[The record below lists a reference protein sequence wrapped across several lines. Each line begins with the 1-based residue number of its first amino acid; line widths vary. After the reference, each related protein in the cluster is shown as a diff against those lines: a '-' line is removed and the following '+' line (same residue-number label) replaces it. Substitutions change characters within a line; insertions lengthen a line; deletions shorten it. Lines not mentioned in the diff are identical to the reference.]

1 MNITT
6 LMAATG
12 ATRTNAAK
20 FVNIIDSVMDEFK
33 IVNKA
38 MFLAQIGHE
47 SGGLRYLREIWG
59 PTPTQSR
66 YEGRVD
72 LGNVYPGDGVK
83 FKGRGLLQVT
93 GRANYTSVGKGLN
106 LDLVNHPELLE
117 DPLNAARSAAYFWKT
132 NGLDNLPDIK
142 KATRRINGG
151 YNGLAERT
159 ALYTKAVSLL
169 A

>member
-12 ATRTNAAK
+12 ATRPNAAK
-20 FVNIIDSVMDEFK
+20 FINIIDDVMTEFN
-33 IVNKA
+33 ITNKA

-47 SGGLRYLREIWG
+47 SGGLKYLREIWG

-66 YEGRVD
+66 YEGRLD
-72 LGNVYPGDGVK
+72 LGNIYPGDGVK
-83 FKGRGLLQVT
+83 YKGRGLLQVT
-93 GRANYTSVGKGLN
+93 GRDNYTRVGKGLN

-117 DPLNAARSAAYFWKT
+117 EPVNAARSAAYFWVT
-132 NGLDNLPDIK
+132 NGLNGVSDVK
-142 KATRRINGG
+142 KATKRVNGG
-151 YNGLAERT
+151 YNGLVERT
-159 ALYTKAVSLL
+159 ALYTKAVALL